1 MRHAKVVVP
10 LAALMLSGCV
20 SVQHSAPM
28 PDTVREQ
35 GLLLKRELP
44 GKMPDQ
50 SAPVTGSQL
59 VLIPSENAA
68 GMLVPIPFVSDL
80 ATGAYNKYQA
90 SGLGKHYGAL
100 DVFDIV
106 QRAMADSPL
115 LKQGNGKISM
125 YPIVYLAECTDGQYR
140 LSLAGRIEQAP
151 WIGRY
156 VAHLPA
162 TYSEAE
168 LSAAT
173 PATLASMRRELESA
187 AVTLR
192 RLIESDAAGNFTA
205 AQYHADVGSL
215 HLACAKVAGLVSANL
230 LLARNA
236 EVVEDDS
243 EHVVVRIAGD
253 LSQTGPS
260 GGLMYGLHYLRKD
273 QLHTLHK
280 QPSQAGR

>member
-1 MRHAKVVVP
+1 MCHAKAAVP
-10 LAALMLSGCV
+10 FVAAALLSACT
-20 SVQHSAPM
+20 SIQHSTPM
-28 PDTVREQ
+28 PNDVREQ
-35 GLLLKRELP
+35 GLTLQRALP

-59 VLIPSENAA
+59 VLIASENAA
-68 GMLVPIPFVSDL
+68 GMLVPIPFVSEL

-90 SGLGKHYGAL
+90 SGLGKHYGTL

-115 LKQGNGKISM
+115 FKQGNGKIAM

-151 WIGRY
+151 WVGRY

-162 TYSEAE
+162 TYSDAE
-168 LSAAT
+168 LRAAT
-173 PATLASMRRELESA
+173 PATLAGMKRELEAA
-187 AVTLR
+187 AVIVR
-192 RLIESDAAGNFTA
+192 RLIESDAAGDFKA
-205 AQYHADVGSL
+205 AQYRADVGSL

-230 LLARNA
+230 LLARDA
-236 EVVEDDS
+236 EVVEDDAD
-243 EHVVVRIAGD
+243 HVVVRIAGD
-253 LSQTGPS
+253 LGQTGPS

-273 QLHTLHK
+273 QLHTLNQK
-280 QPSQAGR
+280 PK